1 MSIEFREIR
10 REELDEALR
19 FVAGLDDTFEPTGVD
34 PALSLLARNDE
45 RVTLGSALH
54 QTTPDGRRRLRVH
67 LDPQTHPGLARLL
80 IDRALR
86 KAEAAGV
93 STAEVQIAETDT
105 ASRTWADADWLSR
118 LRPAA
123 PPAGP
128 LADPVDRSADAA

>member
-10 REELDEALR
+10 REELGEALS
-19 FVAGLDDTFEPTGVD
+19 FVAALGAAVEPDGVE
-34 PALSLLARNDE
+34 PGLSLLARNDE

-54 QTTPDGRRRLRVH
+54 QATADGRRRLLVH

-93 STAEVQIAETDT
+93 ATAEVQIAETDT

-118 LRPAA
+118 LRPAS

-128 LADPVDRSADAA
+128 LAGPIDRTADAA